1 MAKRR
6 ANKTPN
12 RLRWVIDTFPYFVAE
27 RVMGGVA
34 QYQGYERFPLKALPT
49 AKTFLRA
56 KTAYPW
62 LELFAGAGEDAKQR
76 LYDELKNFRDTRE
89 LDKYIP
95 WLAAQLNAAY
105 RPVKKTAKRV
115 LKHRDKT
122 GKFWL
127 DESSV
132 AYDDFMNYSSGE
144 GRIGWLSFGAIATW
158 AHATGEDL
166 SEWDLPS
173 AATAAMAW
181 VEEHGSEVDVS
192 QGEVVY
198 EFADGWT
205 IQRLTTQEEFW
216 NETQAMGHCVGKRD
230 ETGCYYYPEE
240 LAGIEFDILSPRD
253 PKGKPHAT
261 IELDLR
267 MLEEPSIEQIR
278 GKGNTMPKPKY
289 MGYVACYV
297 AHGMYNV
304 DHDPL
309 LRDPTPAEQE
319 RAEQLAKAFR
329 VDLQRVLV
337 PTADELFHYSQT
349 MIMKEGDLILVVK
362 NPKARHRGE
371 PNTLAL
377 SAAWIEYALEQF
389 DNKFQQWWEEVG
401 YEQWWKNVGYSAHIH
416 DKFDSEEEFQQW
428 EQEQYEEEYRHQKAD
443 VIPPDNL
450 NDEVVVAYGSSAL
463 ALWVKTGHLSEEE
476 DPPYDVEFYEWLG
489 TKPEE
494 IWKAYLSVCGAQAD
508 QAKRAANKLKRRL
521 MR

>member
-173 AATAAMAW
+173 AATTAMEW
-181 VEEHGSEVDVS
+181 IEEHGSEVEVS
-192 QGEVVY
+192 QGDVVY

-205 IQRLTTQEEFW
+205 IQRLRTQEEFW
-216 NETQAMGHCVGKRD
+216 NETQAMGHCVGKLD
-230 ETGCYYYPEE
+230 QTGSYYSTEE
-240 LAGIEFDILSPRD
+240 LAGIEFDILSLRD

-289 MGYVACYV
+289 MGYIACYV

-304 DHDPL
+304 DHRRL
-309 LRDPTPAEQE
+309 LRDPTPAEEE
-319 RAEQLAKAFR
+319 RAEQLAEAFG
-329 VDLQRVLV
+329 VEIEHVVV
-337 PTADELFHYSQT
+337 PTADGLFHCDQT
-349 MIMKEGDLILVVK
+349 VSMKADDLILVVK
-362 NPKARHRGE
+362 NPKGRIRGE
-371 PNTLAL
+371 PSTLAL
-377 SAAWIEYALEQF
+377 SAAWIESELE
-389 DNKFQQWWEEVG
+389 
-401 YEQWWKNVGYSAHIH
+401 
-416 DKFDSEEEFQQW
+416 KFDHQFQKWWDETGYWSYVGDVASRDEFDSDEEFEQW
-428 EQEQYEEEYRHQKAD
+428 EQERAQEAYREQKSEW
-443 VIPPDNL
+443 IPPDNL
-450 NDEVVVAYGSSAL
+450 SDDIVVAYGSGAL
-463 ALWVKTGHLSEEE
+463 ALWAKTGHLSEEE